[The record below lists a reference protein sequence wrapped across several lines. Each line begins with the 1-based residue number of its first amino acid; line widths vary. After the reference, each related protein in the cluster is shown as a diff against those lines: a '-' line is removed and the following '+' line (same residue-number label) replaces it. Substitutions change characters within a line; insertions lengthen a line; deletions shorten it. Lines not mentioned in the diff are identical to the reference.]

1 MPLSRA
7 RAHHGLDPGRRPVS
21 TRARQRLAP
30 LHADPEQGSSIVE
43 TVFVMPLLILL
54 LFTGIQVALW
64 YDARSVCTAAATAGA
79 SAAAGS
85 QTAPGTGTHVAQ
97 GYLAGPAG
105 SSVLDPAVSEQDG
118 TTVVSVTCSGHAQS
132 LVPVP
137 GLALS
142 FTRTATAPKE
152 RWVTP

>member
-1 MPLSRA
+1 MTTSRT
-7 RAHHGLDPGRRPVS
+7 RAHRPTPTAGSAVS
-21 TRARQRLAP
+21 TRARAHLAAMRA
-30 LHADPEQGSSIVE
+30 HPEQGSSIVE
-43 TVFVMPLLILL
+43 TVFVMPLLIVL

-64 YDARSVCTAAATAGA
+64 YDARSVCTAAAAAGA

-85 QTAPGTGTHVAQ
+85 QAAPGTGQQVAE

-105 SSVLDPAVSEQDG
+105 SSVLGPQVSEQNG
-118 TTVVSVTCSGHAQS
+118 ATLVSVTCSGHSQA

-137 GLALS
+137 GLPLD

-152 RWVTP
+152 RWSTP